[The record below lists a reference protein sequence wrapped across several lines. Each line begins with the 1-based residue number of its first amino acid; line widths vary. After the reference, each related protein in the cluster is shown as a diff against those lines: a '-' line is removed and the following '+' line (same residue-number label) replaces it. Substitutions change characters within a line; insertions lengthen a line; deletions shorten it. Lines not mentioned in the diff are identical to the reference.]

1 MAFQTTFQW
10 FYHFHLI
17 ILNEEGG
24 VKMFFLKNLLA
35 GTKKR
40 QTRKKNPQIKHTK

>member
-24 VKMFFLKNLLA
+24 VKMFLKPFNLEL
-35 GTKKR
+35 KR
-40 QTRKKNPQIKHTK
+40 GKQEKNPQIKHTK